1 MEINVLT
8 YNIRLGL
15 DSSIAAIA
23 EAIQTEGIPDL
34 IALQEVGR
42 YWQMGECIDQTQVL
56 SHALGLHG
64 HFCGALTDENQ
75 GQFGIALLS
84 RYPMLDLRRT
94 ELPRV
99 DDEQRVL
106 LEARIDT
113 PVPLTVLTSHFSIH
127 EPERRRQATM
137 MAEKASRCQTPVIA
151 LGDFN
156 AKPDSVEY
164 ETLTGEMTDAFA
176 RHGIGSADTFSVRS
190 PHRQIDYV
198 MTGSGASPVKSCR
211 VLRHIQTSDHFPL
224 AACIQLPPPPD
235 DEK

>member
-1 MEINVLT
+1 MEFNVLT

-23 EAIQTEGIPDL
+23 EAIKTEGVPDL

-56 SHALGLHG
+56 SRALGLHG
-64 HFCGALTDENQ
+64 HFCGALTDANQ

-84 RYPMLDLRRT
+84 RHPMLDLRRT

-127 EPERRRQATM
+127 ESERRQQAAI
-137 MAEKASRCQTPVIA
+137 MAEKASQSQTPVIA

-164 ETLTGEMTDAFA
+164 EVLTVPMTDAFA
-176 RHGIGSADTFSVRS
+176 SRGIGPSDTFSVRS

-198 MTGSGASPVKSCR
+198 MTGSGAAAIKTCR
-211 VLRHIQTSDHFPL
+211 VLRHIRTSDHFPL
-224 AACIQLPPPPD
+224 AACIQLTPPPD